1 MCDSCTSG
9 ACPSGT
15 INTNSID
22 NNVGCSPDICNSSC
36 NGYSSPATIDPNY
49 QGYNVEVA
57 VLQQDM
63 NEIKEENAHI
73 VQLSPVYLSYASFQA
88 MFYKS
93 GNKFSPLY
101 NLTTNYY
108 NEFLANEYRKIVVN
122 PTYQSGYD
130 ISFNLLDTIIKYYEE
145 DLAIPY
151 QCWDIC
157 SFIEFNKILSPI
169 KLLTDVGNSC
179 NIKCSITLDQ
189 FFDNLEAQGLKIDNV
204 SGLPLDPSGNTSIY
218 TGLVSAIIT
227 ANFKSTTPNVRDIKI
242 RWPFMINFASF
253 TRANSN
259 GKQNNWPFYYW
270 VENETYNTSTKIGT
284 TYRSPQLAI
293 NTVIPNGSGELVPNN
308 TAGIATYNRY
318 SAYLYSNIK

>member
-1 MCDSCTSG
+1 MCDCTIKTS
-9 ACPSGT
+9 S
-15 INTNSID
+15 TNETNI
-22 NNVGCSPDICNSSC
+22 CSPEICNSNC
-36 NGYSSPATIDPNY
+36 NGYSSPATIDPTY

-63 NEIKEENAHI
+63 NEIKEEDAHI

-108 NEFLANEYRKIVVN
+108 NEFLANEYRKVVIN

-130 ISFNLLDTIIKYYEE
+130 ISFNLLNTIIKYYEE

-151 QCWDIC
+151 QCWDVC

-169 KLLTDVGNSC
+169 KLLTDVGSSC

-204 SGLPLDPSGNTSIY
+204 SGLPLDPSGNYTSIY

-227 ANFKSTTPNVRDIKI
+227 ANFKSTTPNVKDIKI

-253 TRANSN
+253 TNATADADPLGNH
-259 GKQNNWPFYYW
+259 WPFYYW
-270 VENETYNTSTKIGT
+270 VEDENYNPMTNIGT
-284 TYRSPQLAI
+284 TYRSPQLQT
-293 NTVIPNGSGELVPNN
+293 NTVILQGGVLVPNN
-308 TAGIATYNRY
+308 SAGIATYNRY
-318 SAYLYSNIK
+318 SAYLYSKIK

>member
-1 MCDSCTSG
+1 MCDSCTGTSG
-9 ACPSGT
+9 AGLSTNMTDT
-15 INTNSID
+15 ING
-22 NNVGCSPDICNSSC
+22 GCPDICNSSC
-36 NGYSSPATIDPNY
+36 NGYSSPATIDPTY

-57 VLQQDM
+57 ILQQDM

-73 VQLSPVYLSYASFQA
+73 VELSPVYLSYASFQA

-101 NLTTNYY
+101 NLTTNNYY
-108 NEFLANEYRKIVVN
+108 EFLANEYRKIIIN

-130 ISFNLLDTIIKYYEE
+130 ISFNLRDTIIKYYEE

-157 SFIEFNKILSPI
+157 SFIEFNKLLSPI

-189 FFDNLEAQGLKIDNV
+189 YFDNLEAQGLKIDNI
-204 SGLPLDPSGNTSIY
+204 SGLPLDPSGNYTSIY

-242 RWPFMINFASF
+242 RWPFMINFASLVC
-253 TRANSN
+253 
-259 GKQNNWPFYYW
+259 NNESPTENTWPLYYW
-270 VENETYNTSTKIGT
+270 VEDENYDKEIKTC
-284 TYRSPQLAI
+284 RSPQLKYD
-293 NTVIPNGSGELVPNN
+293 TVALNGSGYLVPRKQS
-308 TAGIATYNRY
+308 GLSLYNRY
-318 SAYLYSNIK
+318 SAYLYSKIK